1 MILLAFLYCC
11 LVTDTANAISAD
23 SFNQLIMDDLAARS
37 TGKVGNSLLRS
48 YMILNMNI
56 NWVIKSPNASQHGS
70 I

>member
-56 NWVIKSPNASQHGS
+56 N
-70 I
+70 